1 VPRSAR
7 RNIAD
12 IKRTSEEAF
21 GVKRKKMKIKT
32 DRLVLRPLTTEYL
45 SEAHE
50 FLGDL
55 ENTRSTKYFPTDSIE
70 ETREF
75 LARCEAE
82 WQKNLP
88 TYHEFAVILDTSL
101 VGKVSLYLS
110 PDRSTGNIGWIF
122 NKRFWGRGYA
132 QEAATAVRDFA
143 FEVLGIKKL
152 VARCDYRNTSS
163 ITLVKKLGMQFEFE
177 GVRQNRSSPEQIPEY
192 NFAMENPKST

>member
-1 VPRSAR
+1 MPRSAR

-45 SEAHE
+45 PEAHE
-50 FLGDL
+50 FLSDL

-75 LARCEAE
+75 LGRCEAE

-110 PDRSTGNIGWIF
+110 EDRSTGNIGWIF
-122 NKRFWGRGYA
+122 NKRFWGCGYA
-132 QEAATAVRDFA
+132 QEAASAVRDFA
-143 FEVLGIKKL
+143 FGVLGINKL
-152 VARCDYRNTSS
+152 VARCDYRNESS
-163 ITLVKKLGMQFEFE
+163 ISLVKKLGMQFEFE

-192 NFAMENPKST
+192 NFAMLKPQTI